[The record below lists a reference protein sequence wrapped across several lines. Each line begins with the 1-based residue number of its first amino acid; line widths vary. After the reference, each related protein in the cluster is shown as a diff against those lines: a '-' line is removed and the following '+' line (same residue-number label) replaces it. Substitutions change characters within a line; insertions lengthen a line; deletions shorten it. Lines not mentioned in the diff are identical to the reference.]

1 MLKGKE
7 IPSGSRYNKLME
19 MPKVKKVKVKVLNI
33 KNREQIKEAIIN
45 KLV

>member
-19 MPKVKKVKVKVLNI
+19 MPKVKKVKVKVLSIFVNVI
-33 KNREQIKEAIIN
+33 E
-45 KLV
+45 